1 MKKIIRVV
9 AAVVERDAHYLITQR
24 RAEAVLPG
32 LWEFPGGR
40 VEAGESDEQA
50 LARELGERLGAR
62 VLLGRKIG
70 GRHHAYAGYE
80 VALALYQAKLPD
92 GERLRALRVQDFRW
106 VTSDQFAQYQF
117 PDADQATMDLLLG
130 VGQGA

>member
-70 GRHHAYAGYE
+70 ERHHAYAGYE
-80 VALALYQAKLPD
+80 GMVELVAEVDKARSNPGGQQVRLPAPWEDLAVEA
-92 GERLRALRVQDFRW
+92 
-106 VTSDQFAQYQF
+106 
-117 PDADQATMDLLLG
+117 
-130 VGQGA
+130 